1 MEVSGVGAH
10 IRALED
16 EGADLG
22 VPVHQFTT
30 GGDNVVARR
39 GDIEPMTATRNG
51 LGEFRA
57 AFGADKRRVDGSI
70 DGLEM
75 RGCQVLRG
83 DGNDTDAFAGWQ
95 GSLHPWH
102 LHQ

>member
-1 MEVSGVGAH
+1 M
-10 IRALED
+10 
-16 EGADLG
+16 
-22 VPVHQFTT
+22 PVHQFAT

-39 GDIEPMTATRNG
+39 GDVESVTATGNG
-51 LGEFRA
+51 FGEFGA
-57 AFGADKRRVDGSI
+57 AFGADKRRVNRGI

-75 RGCQVLRG
+75 RWCQVLRG
-83 DGNDTDAFAGWQ
+83 DRNDANAFAGWQ